1 MSVLYTR
8 EEEGVWLDHY
18 DHQEVPGLMELHMG
32 ELEVG
37 QISSLLIG
45 PAPTLLHSHWS
56 RDKSA
61 KIVS

>member
-32 ELEVG
+32 ELEVA
-37 QISSLLIG
+37 QISSLL
-45 PAPTLLHSHWS
+45 HYWS
-56 RDKSA
+56 SSYIAALSLVER
-61 KIVS
+61 